1 MDDTR
6 IIQLVTLWFVVLIY
20 LQTGSGGG
28 GAVNMA
34 IGFIAILLAY
44 ILPLTLGI
52 TLVIFVTL
60 QLVDRQAT

>member
-6 IIQLVTLWFVVLIY
+6 IIQLATLWFVVLIY
-20 LQTGSGGG
+20 IQTGSGGG

-34 IGFIAILLAY
+34 IRFIAILLAY
-44 ILPLTLGI
+44 ILPITLGM

-60 QLVDRQAT
+60 QLVDR